1 MWRASSVL
9 VLTLW
14 ASLVPSSAA
23 AQPAA
28 PAPPP
33 DSGPLGTP
41 ASDFGGSLR
50 YLVQAVEVRGNRKTD
65 AGLILR
71 ELGIGAGDIITPD
84 DLRVR
89 TAELRLYSLGYFLR
103 VGLRIRKADRP
114 STSADGASLRSAGS
128 PVVLVVEVEERGTV
142 VLNALYLGTSESTL
156 FWGGLDV
163 SETNF
168 LGRGITLGGGFVR
181 STTPTVPESV
191 AGRALTL
198 RAAGPPRRDGLL
210 LGGSFLYSRG
220 SEFFQAFG
228 AEDEV
233 DPTKWRALTAR
244 RLGGTLSVGGEVSRT
259 ARFSTEGRF
268 EAVRAELPAIRTR
281 DLEGEGSRPIDFQ
294 IHAGQSRLA
303 SLTAV
308 LDFDTRSDPVLPA
321 RGRRIAVSVEAAV
334 PVLGSHYSYAKGVAQ
349 ASFYFPAKA
358 GHVIAFHGFTGAIL
372 GEAPFFNRFFVGD
385 LNALLP
391 PRALGLNFATLPSR
405 NFLDNSISGKR
416 YEDYA
421 ARALVEY
428 AVPLW
433 RGRRFFYRGDAFLA
447 FGAFGLASLDDLRAR
462 DTSRSEALPVDLTA
476 DLGLRLDT
484 YVGIF
489 IVSVANALGRVS
501 F

>member
-1 MWRASSVL
+1 VL
-9 VLTLW
+9 VLTLGGGA
-14 ASLVPSSAA
+14 ASAQPPGPPPGEQNAGGAA
-23 AQPAA
+23 PAA
-28 PAPPP
+28 PR
-33 DSGPLGTP
+33 
-41 ASDFGGSLR
+41 FGGSLR

-65 AGLILR
+65 DRLILR
-71 ELGIGAGDIITPD
+71 ELGIVPGDVITPD
-84 DLRVR
+84 DLRVS

-103 VGLRIRKADRP
+103 VGLRIRKADGLAA
-114 STSADGASLRSAGS
+114 ADRTAGS
-128 PVVLVVEVEERGTV
+128 PVVLVVEVEEKGTV
-142 VLNALYLGTSESTL
+142 LLNALYLGTSESTL

-181 STTPTVPESV
+181 STTPTVPEAV
-191 AGRALTL
+191 AGQALSL
-198 RAAGPPRRDGLL
+198 RASGPPRRDGLL

-228 AEDEV
+228 ADDEV

-244 RLGGTLSVGGEVSRT
+244 RLGGTLSVGGELSRA

-268 EAVRAELPAIRTR
+268 ETVRADLPAIRTR
-281 DLEGEGSRPIDFQ
+281 DLGGEARPIDFQ

-303 SLTAV
+303 SLTAA

-321 RGRRIAVSVEAAV
+321 RGRRISVSVEAAV
-334 PVLGSHYSYAKGVAQ
+334 PVLGSHYSYAKGIAQ
-349 ASFYFPAKA
+349 ASFYFPSFR
-358 GHVIAFHGFTGAIL
+358 GHVIALHGFTGAIL
-372 GEAPFFNRFFVGD
+372 GQAPFFNRFFVGD

-416 YEDYA
+416 YDDYA
-421 ARALVEY
+421 ARALIEY

-433 RGRRFFYRGDAFLA
+433 RGRRFAYRGDAFAA

-462 DTSRSEALPVDLTA
+462 DTSRSRAVPIDLTA

-484 YVGIF
+484 YIGIF
-489 IVSVANALGRVS
+489 ILSVANALGRVP